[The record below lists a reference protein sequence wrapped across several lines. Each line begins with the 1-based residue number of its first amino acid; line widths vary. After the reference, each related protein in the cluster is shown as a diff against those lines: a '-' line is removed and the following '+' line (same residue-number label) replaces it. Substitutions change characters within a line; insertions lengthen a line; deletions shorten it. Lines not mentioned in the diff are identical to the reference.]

1 MESKTEYGILFLIP
15 GSDMIADTFNEMR
28 TFFLDTLQINPEA
41 EVVLDVEN
49 VNVIDSLGVN
59 LIIGLY
65 KELSEYSRTFRI
77 INASEQF
84 MKVANFFKFNS
95 IFNIEPKS

>member
-1 MESKTEYGILFLIP
+1 MESKTESGILFLVP
-15 GSDMIADTFNEMR
+15 ENDMVADRFDEMR
-28 TFFLDTLQINPEA
+28 TFFLDKLQTNSDLD
-41 EVVLDVEN
+41 VVLDVDG
-49 VNVIDSLGVN
+49 VNVIDFLGVN

-65 KELSEYSRTFRI
+65 KELNKSFRTFRI

-95 IFNIEPKS
+95 IFSIDPKS